1 MYVCVYSIDVCIYI
15 YIYID
20 FGDSTGVGTYE
31 MMATVMWQDACSN

>member
-1 MYVCVYSIDVCIYI
+1 MYVCIVLMCVYI